1 MTERHD
7 DYLWDRGGTPDPELA
22 RLEELLGALAQK
34 QPPPPLNFAFR
45 QPLPPRRWIAVVTM
59 AAAAVVVTGLVGLTW
74 WMSRQSTPGF
84 AVTRV
89 AGTPR
94 VGNTPVTASGELRV
108 GGWLETPL
116 EARATVDVGD
126 IGRVDLEP
134 GSRVGLVR
142 NAPGDYRLHLARG
155 TMHAII
161 WAPPG
166 QFTVETPSSTAI
178 DLGCAYTLTVGDDG
192 DGLVRVTSGWVG
204 FEWNGRES
212 FIPSGAVCRTR
223 RGLGPGTPHY
233 EDSSERF
240 IGALDVVDFG
250 EASQQ
255 AAALTTVLDAA
266 QANDAISL
274 WHLLTRVPVG
284 ERDRVFRRLAA
295 FVPPPAGVT
304 RDGIREGR
312 QDMRDAWWN
321 QLGLDTASWWRT
333 WKQQWRDKGEKR

>member
-7 DYLWDRGGTPDPELA
+7 DYLWDRSGTPDPELE
-22 RLEELLGALAQK
+22 RLETLLGKLGQT

-45 QPLPPRRWIAVVTM
+45 PPLAPRRWIAVVTM

-74 WMSRQSTPGF
+74 WMSRQAGPGF

-94 VGNTPVTASGELRV
+94 VGNTPVIDSGELRV

-166 QFTVETPSSTAI
+166 QFSVETPSSTAI

-233 EDSSERF
+233 EDSHERF

-250 EASQQ
+250 DAAEQ
-255 AAALTTVLDAA
+255 ATALTTVLEAA
-266 QANDAISL
+266 QAKDAISL
-274 WHLLTRVPVG
+274 WHLLTRVPAG
-284 ERDRVFRRLAA
+284 ERDRVFTRLAA
-295 FVPPPAGVT
+295 LVPPPDGVT

>member
-22 RLEELLGALAQK
+22 RLEDLLGTLAQQ

-74 WMSRQSTPGF
+74 WMSQQSTPGF

-178 DLGCAYTLTVGDDG
+178 DLGCASTLTGGNEGGRWGRATSGRVGRAVKG
-192 DGLVRVTSGWVG
+192 REPLNPARHVLEKQLQHFLQHVGFARRRELAQALNHRWIEHWLRHQRPFCSRCALVTS
-204 FEWNGRES
+204 
-212 FIPSGAVCRTR
+212 
-223 RGLGPGTPHY
+223 
-233 EDSSERF
+233 SS
-240 IGALDVVDFG
+240 
-250 EASQQ
+250 AS
-255 AAALTTVLDAA
+255 
-266 QANDAISL
+266 S
-274 WHLLTRVPVG
+274 
-284 ERDRVFRRLAA
+284 
-295 FVPPPAGVT
+295 
-304 RDGIREGR
+304 
-312 QDMRDAWWN
+312 
-321 QLGLDTASWWRT
+321 
-333 WKQQWRDKGEKR
+333 